1 MDYSNQEKWLSQIP
15 DNDGILYSEYFKNT
29 SPKKR
34 SDLVRLMVLKHFGGL
49 YIDLTVMFTESLDW
63 LLDIKNQDVI

>member
-15 DNDGILYSEYFKNT
+15 DNDGILYSDYFKNT
-29 SPKKR
+29 WPTRR
-34 SDLVRLMVLKHFGGL
+34 SDLVRLMALKHFGGL

>member
-15 DNDGILYSEYFKNT
+15 DNDGILYGDYFKNAWPT
-29 SPKKR
+29 RR
-34 SDLVRLMVLKHFGGL
+34 SDLIRLMVLKHFGGL

-63 LLDIKNQDVI
+63 LLDIKNQNVI